1 MSYQLK
7 HLDSDSPVL
16 EQITGEATRTDSN
29 TVVIDQASSLLELYL
44 DTDEGSALM
53 PLLQQIRD
61 EFLQDLDL
69 VDSVKEIYGLIYW
82 LLADNNIEHRG
93 ETLEETADRL
103 GDLDIENDSDRYTD
117 LIFHLKDAVERIYDI
132 ELE

>member
-1 MSYQLK
+1 MMFLLK
-7 HLDSDSPVL
+7 DLNSDAPSL
-16 EQITGEATRTDSN
+16 EQIAGETAPSKEEG
-29 TVVIDQASSLLELYL
+29 VVIDQASTLLELYL
-44 DTDEGSALM
+44 DTEESSVVM
-53 PLLQQIRD
+53 PLLQKVRD
-61 EFLQDLDL
+61 EFLQDLDQ

>member
-1 MSYQLK
+1 MMFLLK
-7 HLDSDSPVL
+7 DLNSDAPSL
-16 EQITGEATRTDSN
+16 EQIAVETAPSKDEG
-29 TVVIDQASSLLELYL
+29 VVIDQASTLLELYL
-44 DTDEGSALM
+44 DTEESSVVM
-53 PLLQQIRD
+53 PLLQNVRD
-61 EFLQDLDL
+61 EFLQDLDQ

>member
-1 MSYQLK
+1 MIFQLK
-7 HLDSDSPVL
+7 HLNSDSPVL
-16 EQITGEATRTDSN
+16 EQITGEATANDGDTAI
-29 TVVIDQASSLLELYL
+29 IDQACSLLDLYL
-44 DTDEGSALM
+44 ETDESSALM
-53 PLLQQIRD
+53 PLLQQVRD
-61 EFLQDLDL
+61 EFLQDLDQ
-69 VDSVKEIYGLIYW
+69 VDSIKEIYGLIYW